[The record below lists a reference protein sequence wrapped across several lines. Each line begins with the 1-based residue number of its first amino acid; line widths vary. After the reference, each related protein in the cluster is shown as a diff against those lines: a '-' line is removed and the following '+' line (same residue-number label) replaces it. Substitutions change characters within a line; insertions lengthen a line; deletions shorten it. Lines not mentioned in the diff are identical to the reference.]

1 MLANQA
7 SVDRR
12 LVPTMERVAAMG
24 FDLGALFG
32 PQHGFFGHTQANMI
46 EVGHAWDEKRQIPVY
61 SLYGE
66 SRRPTAEMFKG
77 VELLIVDLQDV
88 GVRGYTFVWTL
99 LYMMEGCAQQNVPML
114 ILDRPNP
121 LGGIEMEGPLLQP
134 EFFSFVGLH
143 EIPIRHGLTIGE
155 LALMMRAEK
164 KIDVD
169 LKVKKL
175 SGWKRRSYFEET
187 GLPWVLPSPNLPTP
201 TSTLVYPGM
210 ELLEGTN
217 LSEGR
222 GTTHPFEFFGAPF
235 IDAEKLAL
243 QLNDCKL
250 PGVHFRP
257 AAFQPT
263 FDKYKG
269 ELCFGAQIHLL
280 QPKKIRSVEMVV
292 AILQMV
298 LQHYPNDFKF
308 LNPPYEYEDK
318 LMPFDILAGTDSL
331 RRKLLAGE
339 NYRKIVSG
347 WQSDLKAFQKRRR
360 PYLLY

>member
-1 MLANQA
+1 MKRRFKKRLKVGMLANQA

-201 TSTLVYPGM
+201 TSTLVYPVR
-210 ELLEGTN
+210 N
-217 LSEGR
+217 SR
-222 GTTHPFEFFGAPF
+222 
-235 IDAEKLAL
+235 
-243 QLNDCKL
+243 C
-250 PGVHFRP
+250 
-257 AAFQPT
+257 
-263 FDKYKG
+263 
-269 ELCFGAQIHLL
+269 
-280 QPKKIRSVEMVV
+280 S
-292 AILQMV
+292 
-298 LQHYPNDFKF
+298 
-308 LNPPYEYEDK
+308 
-318 LMPFDILAGTDSL
+318 
-331 RRKLLAGE
+331 RKTWE
-339 NYRKIVSG
+339 
-347 WQSDLKAFQKRRR
+347 
-360 PYLLY
+360 